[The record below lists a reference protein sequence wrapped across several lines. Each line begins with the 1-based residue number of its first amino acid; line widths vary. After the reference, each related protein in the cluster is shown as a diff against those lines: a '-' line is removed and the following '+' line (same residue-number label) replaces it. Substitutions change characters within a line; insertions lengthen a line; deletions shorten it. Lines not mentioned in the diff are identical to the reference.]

1 MFAVIRTGGKQYRVA
16 ANDTLEVERLA
27 GEAGAQIVFSDVLV
41 IGGDEPQLGAPLI
54 GGASVVAEIVEHK
67 RGPKIIVF
75 KKRRRQN
82 SRRKRGH
89 RQDFTL
95 VRIAEILTDDR
106 KPSAKKAAAPKPEAK
121 RPAEAEEAT
130 KLFEMP
136 GETPDDLKKITGI
149 GPALEKKL
157 NALGVT
163 RYAQIAGFSPDD
175 MQRVDEALNIKGR
188 VERDDW
194 IGQAKALAEGTK
206 E

>member
-75 KKRRRQN
+75 KKRRRHN
-82 SRRKRGH
+82 SRRKNGH

-95 VRIAEILTDDR
+95 VKITEILTDGA
-106 KPSAKKAAAPKPEAK
+106 KPSGEKKAKAAKKPRAAKPKASETEA
-121 RPAEAEEAT
+121 A
-130 KLFEMP
+130 
-136 GETPDDLKKITGI
+136 GDD
-149 GPALEKKL
+149 A
-157 NALGVT
+157 
-163 RYAQIAGFSPDD
+163 
-175 MQRVDEALNIKGR
+175 
-188 VERDDW
+188 
-194 IGQAKALAEGTK
+194 
-206 E
+206 